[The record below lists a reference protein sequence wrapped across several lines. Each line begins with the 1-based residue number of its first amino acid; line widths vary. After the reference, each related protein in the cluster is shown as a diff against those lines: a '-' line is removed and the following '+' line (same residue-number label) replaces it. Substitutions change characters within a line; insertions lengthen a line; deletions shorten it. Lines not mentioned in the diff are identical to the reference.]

1 MLTNLMIPN
10 WLLLVMFVVS
20 FGLFFWGIYKATRTK
35 EFVYSLAFL
44 PLFILLTVMFII

>member
-1 MLTNLMIPN
+1 MLSHIVIPN
-10 WLLLVMFVVS
+10 WLLLAIFIIS
-20 FGLFFWGIYKATRTK
+20 FGLFFWGIYKASKTK